1 MIYSEPFSPI
11 DQFEKLVAEFFG
23 APEAVAVDCCTHALK
38 LALISTAA
46 RADEIS
52 VPRNT
57 YISVPMMVREQWKD
71 NRWRD
76 ERWEGMYHLTKYV
89 VDAAAH
95 WAEGS
100 FKHDTL
106 MCVSF
111 GFKKHLNLGRG
122 GMILLD
128 WPHQADALRKMR
140 YDGRNIHEGVMYPN
154 DVIDSMGYHHYM
166 TPEQAQ
172 AGIER
177 FYQVRDLP
185 TKAVSWADYHDVST
199 QPVFRTPIYP
209 K

>member
-1 MIYSEPFSPI
+1 MNYAEPFSPI
-11 DQFEKLVAEFFG
+11 DKFEKLVAEFFG

-46 RADEIS
+46 RVDEIS

-57 YISVPMMVREQWKD
+57 YISVPMMVRDRWKEVRWTDQQWTD
-71 NRWRD
+71 R
-76 ERWEGMYHLTKYV
+76 YHLTEYV
-89 VDAAAH
+89 VDAAAS
-95 WAEGS
+95 WVEGS

-111 GFKKHLNLGRG
+111 GSKKHLNLGRG

-128 WPHQADALRKMR
+128 WPYQADHLRQMR
-140 YDGRNIHEGVMYPN
+140 YDGRNIHSGVMYPK
-154 DVIDSMGYHHYM
+154 DQIKSMGYHHYM

-172 AGIER
+172 VGIER
-177 FYQVRDLP
+177 FHQVRDLP
-185 TKAVSWADYHDVST
+185 AKTVSWADYHDVST
-199 QPVFRTPIYP
+199 QPVFRTPIFP